1 LPIDTDILSN
11 NKRIP
16 NKPQLPNVAHDLAG
30 DRAPYIGETE
40 LNGNRRWNAIPNQ
53 FGAQIHNN
61 ISSIQLV
68 LCNMPTRIPGAGQ
81 RRKQQ
86 PIPRNHVKY
95 AIVTGI

>member
-16 NKPQLPNVAHDLAG
+16 NEPKPPNVARDLAG
-30 DRAPYIGETE
+30 DRAPYIGKTE
-40 LNGNRRWNAIPNQ
+40 LNGRRGRNATLNQ
-53 FGAQIHNN
+53 FGTQIHNN
-61 ISSIQLV
+61 ISGIQLV

-95 AIVTGI
+95 AIVTRI